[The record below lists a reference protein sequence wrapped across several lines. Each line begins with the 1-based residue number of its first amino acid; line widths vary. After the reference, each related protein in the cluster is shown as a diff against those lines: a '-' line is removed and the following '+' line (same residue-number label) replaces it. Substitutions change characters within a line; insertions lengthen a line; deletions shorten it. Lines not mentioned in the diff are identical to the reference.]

1 MIFNHSIVNSLSS
14 ALRMYEMTSLT
25 FDAFFSLFRNDFV
38 SLENFECFEKLLDS
52 DSRSTDDRFV
62 SVIFDEELFRTN
74 LSFNSLTEPFRMTF
88 GDDLVTVSLSLSNFS
103 VFVTL

>member
-1 MIFNHSIVNSLSS
+1 
-14 ALRMYEMTSLT
+14 MYEMTSLT
-25 FDAFFSLFRNDFV
+25 FDAFFSLFRKDFV

-62 SVIFDEELFRTN
+62 SEIFDEELLRTN
-74 LSFNSLTEPFRMTF
+74 LSFISLTEPFRMTF
-88 GDDLVTVSLSLSNFS
+88 GDDLVTVSLSISNFS